1 MIQNPFANM
10 TVVVKN
16 LLIINVIF
24 FIATYALG
32 STGIFDMEKWL
43 SAYYPS
49 STSFRLW
56 QIISYMFMHGSI
68 FHLFSNMLGLI
79 MIGPLL
85 EHTLGPKRFLSYY
98 FITGVGALLIQYI
111 VQAVEMH
118 NMIGVF
124 YTTHPETYYALL
136 PYSKALTLHEICTG
150 AILGASGAV
159 FGLLIAIYLLYPDVE
174 VYIYFIPIPVKIKY
188 LVPVYVLFELY
199 SGFKPSQGDSVAHFA
214 HLGGAIVGFI
224 VIKLW
229 GLRKQNNFF

>member
-10 TVVVKN
+10 TPVVKN

-32 STGIFDMEKWL
+32 TLGINLENIL

-49 STSFRLW
+49 SPSFKVW
-56 QIISYMFMHGSI
+56 QIVSYMFMHGSI

-85 EHTLGPKRFLSYY
+85 EQTLGPKRFLSYY
-98 FITGVGALLIQYI
+98 FITGIGALLIQYI
-111 VQAVEMH
+111 VQAVELH
-118 NMIGVF
+118 NIIGKF
-124 YTTHPETYYALL
+124 FTANPEAYYQLL
-136 PYSKALTLHEICTG
+136 PYNKALTLHEICTG
-150 AILGASGAV
+150 AILGASGAI

-199 SGFKPSQGDSVAHFA
+199 SGFKPAQGDSVAHFA